1 MPLNAHIT
9 DPFNAQIKSEFTAS
23 AQYIAIAVYFDEM
36 GLGELAGF
44 FFRQSEEEREHAM
57 KFVHFML
64 ESEAKPLIPSVP
76 ELRNSFESPA
86 EAVEFALNQERKV
99 TDEINNL
106 VDIAIRESDH
116 AANSFLQWF
125 VNEQVEEIDT
135 MGKLLQTI
143 KLAGNNLLLVEDYV
157 RRNPQHADEAA

>member
-1 MPLNAHIT
+1 
-9 DPFNAQIKSEFTAS
+9 
-23 AQYIAIAVYFDEM
+23 
-36 GLGELAGF
+36 
-44 FFRQSEEEREHAM
+44 M

-76 ELRNSFESPA
+76 ELRNSFDSPS

-116 AANSFLQWF
+116 AANNFLQWF
-125 VNEQVEEIDT
+125 VVEQVEEIDT
-135 MGKLLQTI
+135 MATLLQTI
-143 KLAGNNLLLVEDYV
+143 KLAGDNLLLVEDYV
-157 RRNPQHADEAA
+157 RRKPQHAEEGE